1 MKILVYGAGVLGSIF
16 AARLHKGGHDVSLLA
31 RGQRLADLREHGI
44 VLIEDLTGEQQV
56 EHVPLVEVLNPN
68 DAYEL
73 VLVIMRKNQVA
84 DVLPILAAN
93 KHTPNVAFLGN
104 NAAGADAYVSALGR
118 ERVLMGFAGAGG
130 GRDGYIIHHIRGTD
144 SQPATLMIGE
154 VDGQTTPRLQAIVT
168 AFKEAGF
175 KVEVSPNIDAWL
187 KAHAAFI
194 SPIADAIML
203 ADVNNY
209 RLSRTRDGL
218 VLMIRAVR
226 EMSTVLRAQEIP
238 VTPRWLALVI
248 RLPEPILVP
257 LVARLMNTR
266 IAEIGLTRHAK
277 PASDEMQT
285 LAAEV
290 RSLVIQSGVPTPNL
304 DKLSVYLDATTAPM
318 PENSHTLSLHWA
330 GVVWAA
336 VLAGACCVLPVLR
349 HYTQPKRSLA

>member
-1 MKILVYGAGVLGSIF
+1 MRILVYGAGVLGSIF

-56 EHVPLVEVLNPN
+56 EHVPLVEALNPN

-104 NAAGADAYVSALGR
+104 NAAGTDAYVSALGR

-130 GRDGYIIHHIRGTD
+130 GRDGSIIHHIRGTD
-144 SQPATLMIGE
+144 SKPATLIIGE
-154 VDGQTTPRLQAIVT
+154 LDGQTTPRLQAIVA
-168 AFKEAGF
+168 AFKEAQF

-187 KAHAAFI
+187 KAHAAFV
-194 SPIADAIML
+194 SPIADALLL
-203 ADVNNY
+203 ADANNY
-209 RLSRTRDGL
+209 RLSHTRDGL
-218 VLMIRAVR
+218 VLMIRAIR
-226 EMSTVLRAQEIP
+226 EMSTVLQVLEIP
-238 VTPRWLALVI
+238 VTPRALALLI

-257 LVARLMNTR
+257 LVAQFMNTR
-266 IAEIGLTRHAK
+266 IAEIGLSRHAK
-277 PASDEMQT
+277 AARDEMQT
-285 LAAEV
+285 LGAEV

-304 DKLSVYLDATTAPM
+304 DRMSRYLDVPTPSI
-318 PENSHTLSLHWA
+318 PEGSHVLSLHWT

-336 VLAGACCVLPVLR
+336 ILAGACCVLPVVR
-349 HYTQPKRSLA
+349 HYTHSKRSLA

>member
-1 MKILVYGAGVLGSIF
+1 MRILVYGAGVLGSIF

-56 EHVPLVEVLNPN
+56 EYVPLVETLKPN
-68 DAYEL
+68 DAYDL
-73 VLVIMRKNQVA
+73 VLVIMRKNQIA

-93 KHTPNVAFLGN
+93 KNTPNVAFLGN

-144 SQPATLMIGE
+144 SKPATLVIGE
-154 VDGQTTPRLQAIVT
+154 LDGQTTPRLQAIVT

-187 KAHAAFI
+187 KAHAAFV

-209 RLSRTRDGL
+209 RLSHTRDGL

-226 EMSTVLRAQEIP
+226 ETSAALKALGIP
-238 VTPRWLALVI
+238 VSPRWLDLLI
-248 RLPEPILVP
+248 RLPEPVLVP
-257 LVARLMNTR
+257 LIARLMNTR
-266 IAEIGLTRHAK
+266 MAEIGLTRHAK
-277 PASDEMQT
+277 AAHDEMQT
-285 LAAEV
+285 LADEV
-290 RSLVIQSGVPTPNL
+290 RSLVIQSGIATPNL
-304 DKLSVYLDATTAPM
+304 DKLSIYLNETTAPM
-318 PENSHTLSLHWA
+318 PENSHALSLHWA
-330 GVVWAA
+330 GIVWAA
-336 VLAGACCVLPVLR
+336 VLVGICCVVPVVR
-349 HYTQPKRSLA
+349 HYSHPKRSLA